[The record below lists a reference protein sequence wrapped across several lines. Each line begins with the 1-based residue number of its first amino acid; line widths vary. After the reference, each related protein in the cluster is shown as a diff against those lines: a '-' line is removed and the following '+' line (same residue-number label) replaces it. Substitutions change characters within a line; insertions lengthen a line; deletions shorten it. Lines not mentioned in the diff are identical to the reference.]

1 MESKPSPH
9 ILGTYPI
16 GKLLLEYS
24 IPAIIGMTVTSL
36 YHVIDSIFIGQGVGA
51 YGITGIAVT
60 LPLMNLVIAFCML
73 ISIGGATISS
83 IYLGQKDMERTVAV
97 LHNVLILLVTV
108 GVGVSVITL
117 PFLDPILMFFG
128 ASEHTLPY
136 ARDFMSIILYANPIA
151 YVFVGLNNV
160 MRSTGYPRKA
170 MYSALLSVVVNLI
183 LAPIFIFSL
192 DWGIKGAAWA
202 TVASQLCG
210 MIWVLAHFMNKDS
223 FIRFK
228 RGYFNL
234 QNKII
239 KSILAIGLAP
249 FLLNVCACIMV
260 IFLNMSLS
268 SHGGDLAIGA
278 YGIINRMLMLI
289 VMIVAGLN
297 QGMQPILG
305 YNYGARQFS
314 RVWKTLKYGIFAG
327 SIITTLGWV
336 MFVFFPDQV
345 VAIFSN
351 DETLNTIA
359 SNGLSITGLF
369 FPIVGAQIVI
379 TNFFQAI
386 GKSKISI
393 LLSLSRQMLC
403 LVPGI
408 IILPYFY
415 GTNGVWIS
423 MPISD
428 ATAFTFSVIAFIIL
442 YNKIKKEN
450 RYSKEST
457 IETLENR

>member
-1 MESKPSPH
+1 MDTKTSPH

-16 GKLLLEYS
+16 GKLLIEYS

-51 YGITGIAVT
+51 YAISGIAVT

-83 IYLGQKDMERTVAV
+83 IYMGQKDMERTTAV
-97 LHNVLILLVTV
+97 LHNVIILLIAV
-108 GVGVSVITL
+108 GIGVSVITI
-117 PFLDPILMFFG
+117 PFLDKILIFFG
-128 ASEHTLPY
+128 ASEQTLPY
-136 ARDFMSIILYANPIA
+136 AKDFMQIILYANPIA

-170 MYSALLSVVVNLI
+170 MYSALLSVVVNII
-183 LAPIFIFSL
+183 LAPIFIFTL
-192 DWGIKGAAWA
+192 DWGIKGAALA
-202 TVASQLCG
+202 TIASQFCG
-210 MIWVLAHFMNKDS
+210 MIWVLSHFLSKNS
-223 FIRFK
+223 YIHLK
-228 RGYFNL
+228 RGYFTL

-239 KSILAIGLAP
+239 KSILAVGLAP

-260 IFLNMSLS
+260 IFLNGSLKDY
-268 SHGGDLAIGA
+268 GGDLAIGA

-305 YNYGARQFS
+305 YNYGAKQFS
-314 RVWKTLKYGIFAG
+314 RMWKTLRYGIITG

-336 MFVFFPDQV
+336 MFVFFPNQV
-345 VAIFSN
+345 VGIFSN
-351 DETLNTIA
+351 DSTLNSIA
-359 SNGLSITGLF
+359 SNGLTITGLF

-393 LLSLSRQMLC
+393 LLSLSRQMLF

-428 ATAFTFSVIAFIIL
+428 AAAFIFSVIALAII
-442 YNKIKKEN
+442 YRKIKKDNRNIDCVVEN
-450 RYSKEST
+450 C
-457 IETLENR
+457 

>member
-1 MESKPSPH
+1 MESKTSPH

-16 GKLLLEYS
+16 GKLLIEYS

-51 YGITGIAVT
+51 YAISGIAVT

-83 IYLGQKDMERTVAV
+83 IYMGQKDIERTTAV
-97 LHNVLILLVTV
+97 LHNVFILLFAV
-108 GVGVSVITL
+108 GIAVSLIAL
-117 PFLDPILMFFG
+117 PFLDEILIFFG

-136 ARDFMSIILYANPIA
+136 ARDFMQIILLANPIA

-170 MYSALLSVVVNLI
+170 MYSALLSVVVNVI
-183 LAPIFIFSL
+183 LAPIFIFNL
-192 DWGIKGAAWA
+192 GWGVKGAALA
-202 TVASQLCG
+202 TIASQLCG
-210 MIWVLAHFMNKDS
+210 MIWVLLHFTNKNS
-223 FIRFK
+223 FIHLK
-228 RGYFNL
+228 RGYFAL

-239 KSILAIGLAP
+239 KSILAVGLAP

-260 IFLNMSLS
+260 IILNSSLKDY
-268 SHGGDLAIGA
+268 GGDLAIGA
-278 YGIINRMLMLI
+278 YGLINRMLMLI

-305 YNYGARQFS
+305 YNYGAKQFS
-314 RVWKTLKYGIFAG
+314 RMWKTLRYGIITG
-327 SIITTLGWV
+327 TIITTLGWV

-345 VAIFSN
+345 VRIFS
-351 DETLNTIA
+351 DDATLNSIA
-359 SNGLSITGLF
+359 SNGLTITGLL
-369 FPIVGAQIVI
+369 FPIVGGQIVI

-393 LLSLSRQMLC
+393 LLSLSRQMLF

-415 GTNGVWIS
+415 GTDGVWIS
-423 MPISD
+423 MPVSD
-428 ATAFTFSVIAFIIL
+428 IAAFTFSIIALTII
-442 YNKIKKEN
+442 YKKIKKEN
-450 RYSKEST
+450 SNIVS
-457 IETLENR
+457 IVEN

>member
-1 MESKPSPH
+1 MESKTSPH

-16 GKLLLEYS
+16 GKLLIEYS

-51 YGITGIAVT
+51 YAISGIAVT

-83 IYLGQKDMERTVAV
+83 IYMGQKDMERTTAV
-97 LHNVLILLVTV
+97 LHNVTILLIAV
-108 GVGVSVITL
+108 GIAVSLFTI
-117 PFLDPILMFFG
+117 PFLDKILLFFG

-136 ARDFMSIILYANPIA
+136 AYDFMLIILLANPVA
-151 YVFVGLNNV
+151 YIFVGLNNV
-160 MRSTGYPRKA
+160 LRSTGYPRKA
-170 MYSALLSVVVNLI
+170 MYSALLSVVVNII
-183 LAPIFIFSL
+183 LAPIFIFVL
-192 DWGIKGAAWA
+192 DWGIKGAALA
-202 TVASQLCG
+202 TIASQFSG
-210 MIWVLAHFMNKDS
+210 MIWVLTHFVNKKS
-223 FIRFK
+223 FIHFK
-228 RGYFNL
+228 RGFFVL
-234 QNKII
+234 QNKIT
-239 KSILAIGLAP
+239 KSILAVGLAP

-260 IFLNMSLS
+260 IFLNGSLKNY
-268 SHGGDLAIGA
+268 GGDLAIGA

-305 YNYGARQFS
+305 YNYGAKQFS
-314 RVWKTLKYGIFAG
+314 RMWKTLYYGIFAG
-327 SIITTLGWV
+327 TIISTLGWV

-345 VAIFSN
+345 VGIFSN
-351 DETLNTIA
+351 DTTLNKIA
-359 SNGLSITGLF
+359 SNGLTITGLL
-369 FPIVGAQIVI
+369 FPLVGGQIVI

-393 LLSLSRQMLC
+393 LLSLSRQMLF

-408 IILPYFY
+408 IILPYFF
-415 GTNGVWIS
+415 GTDGVWIS

-428 ATAFTFSVIAFIIL
+428 AAAFTFSMIAFAIIHR
-442 YNKIKKEN
+442 KIKQDN
-450 RYSKEST
+450 RNNNCI
-457 IETLENR
+457 IEDN

>member
-1 MESKPSPH
+1 MDSKTSPH
-9 ILGTYPI
+9 ILGTAPI

-51 YGITGIAVT
+51 YAISGIAVT

-83 IYLGQKDMERTVAV
+83 IYMGQKDIERTTAV
-97 LHNVLILLVTV
+97 LHNVIILLAVV
-108 GVGVSVITL
+108 GVAVAACAI
-117 PFLDPILMFFG
+117 PFLDKILTYFG
-128 ASEHTLPY
+128 ASENTLPY
-136 ARDFMSIILYANPIA
+136 AYDFMLIILLANPVA

-170 MYSALLSVVVNLI
+170 MYSALLSVIVNVV

-192 DWGIKGAAWA
+192 DMGIKGAALA
-202 TVASQLCG
+202 TIASQFCG
-210 MIWVLAHFMNKDS
+210 MIWVLAHFINKKS
-223 FIRFK
+223 FIRLK
-228 RGYFNL
+228 RGYFSL

-239 KSILAIGLAP
+239 KSILAVGLAP

-260 IFLNMSLS
+260 IFLNGSLKDY
-268 SHGGDLAIGA
+268 GGDLAIGA
-278 YGIINRMLMLI
+278 YGIINRMLMLV

-305 YNYGARQFS
+305 YNYGAKQFA
-314 RVWKTLKYGIFAG
+314 RMWKTLFYGMFAG
-327 SIITTLGWV
+327 TIITTLGWV

-345 VAIFSN
+345 VGIFSN
-351 DETLNTIA
+351 DATLNSIA
-359 SNGLSITGLF
+359 SNGLTITGLF

-393 LLSLSRQMLC
+393 LLSLSRQMLF

-415 GTNGVWIS
+415 GTDGVWIS

-428 ATAFTFSVIAFIIL
+428 AAAFTFSMIAFAWI

-450 RYSKEST
+450 RNIDCI
-457 IETLENR
+457 IEE

>member
-1 MESKPSPH
+1 MDFKKSPH
-9 ILGTYPI
+9 ILGTAPI

-51 YGITGIAVT
+51 YAISGIAVT

-83 IYLGQKDMERTVAV
+83 IYMGQKDIERTTAV
-97 LHNVLILLVTV
+97 LHNVIILLAVV
-108 GVGVSVITL
+108 GVAVAVCTI
-117 PFLDPILMFFG
+117 PFLDKILLFFG
-128 ASEHTLPY
+128 ASENTLPY
-136 ARDFMSIILYANPIA
+136 AYDFMLIILLANPVA

-160 MRSTGYPRKA
+160 MRSTGYPQKA
-170 MYSALLSVVVNLI
+170 MYSALLSVVVNII
-183 LAPIFIFSL
+183 LDPIFIFTCEM
-192 DWGIKGAAWA
+192 GIKGAALA
-202 TVASQLCG
+202 TIASQFCG
-210 MIWVLAHFMNKDS
+210 MIWVLAHFVNKKS
-223 FIRFK
+223 FIRLK
-228 RGYFNL
+228 RGYFSL

-239 KSILAIGLAP
+239 KSILAVGLAP

-260 IFLNMSLS
+260 IFLNSSLKDY
-268 SHGGDLAIGA
+268 GGDLAIGA
-278 YGIINRMLMLI
+278 YGIINRMLMLV

-305 YNYGARQFS
+305 YNYGAKQFA
-314 RVWKTLKYGIFAG
+314 RMWKTLFYGIFAG
-327 SIITTLGWV
+327 TIITTLGWV

-345 VAIFSN
+345 VSVFSN
-351 DETLNTIA
+351 DATLNSIA
-359 SNGLSITGLF
+359 SNGLTITGLF

-393 LLSLSRQMLC
+393 LLSLSRQMLF

-415 GTNGVWIS
+415 GTDGVWIS

-428 ATAFTFSVIAFIIL
+428 AAAFTFSMIAFAWI

-450 RYSKEST
+450 RNIDCI
-457 IETLENR
+457 IEE